1 MNDTNE
7 KSKKKHSHY
16 RRKSPN
22 DFAREVTVLTVIA
35 LVCMIVFV
43 FAINKP
49 ACDFVHKLEEQMPM
63 QVRDLA
69 ESDSKAYAN
78 LEKGDIKYGELV
90 ANITIDKRGVNA
102 PIYYGL
108 ERASFRNGVG
118 VLGDEGRKP
127 FIGKKCEIIGGYDEE
142 YFKSL
147 KYVKIGDKAVIT
159 SKDKVIGYKVVD
171 CYISDKGNNK
181 PENYSCDLVLYSIFS
196 DFSEN
201 SGKCCYVLLDKT
213 KEEVNANEQ

>member
-7 KSKKKHSHY
+7 KSKKRHSHH

-22 DFAREVTVLTVIA
+22 DFASQVTVFTVIA
-35 LVCMIVFV
+35 VVCMIVFV

-49 ACDFVHKLEEQMPM
+49 ACNFVHKLEDKMPM

-69 ESDSKAYAN
+69 ENDSKTYAS
-78 LEKGDIKYGELV
+78 LEKGNINYGDLV

-118 VLGDEGRKP
+118 VFGNDDRKP
-127 FIGKKCEIIGGYDEE
+127 FIGKNCEIVGGYDEE

-159 SKDKVIGYKVVD
+159 SKDKIISYKVVD
-171 CYISDKGNNK
+171 CFIADKGKNK
-181 PENYSCDLVLYSIFS
+181 AEDYKCDLVLYSIFS
-196 DFSEN
+196 DYSEN
-201 SGKCCYVLLDKT
+201 SGKCFYVLLDKT